1 MNALRLL
8 PLALLFVACE
18 KEDPVDPAP
27 APVYPVPAGAV
38 RNFTITSN
46 VPLCVNDP
54 LITAQISEGTYSG
67 SFTCFNDMLRGLV
80 DRSASVTV
88 RAIADTLNPEV
99 SVHFQQT
106 KDGVIVFDTTYT
118 VTDTVNVNVFNYGV
132 PN

>member
-18 KEDPVDPAP
+18 KEEPTPPVDPAP
-27 APVYPVPAGAV
+27 APYVDTAT
-38 RNFTITSN
+38 RNFTVSSN

-118 VTDTVNVNVFNYGV
+118 VTDTANVNVFNYGV